1 MTTTKKCEHP
11 GCNCQSPIGKKHCS
25 AASAEAEMSAKA
37 PCDCKHPECH
47 DAGLKM

>member
-11 GCNCQSPIGKKHCS
+11 GCNCQSRLARSI
-25 AASAEAEMSAKA
+25 AAQHAEAEMSAKA